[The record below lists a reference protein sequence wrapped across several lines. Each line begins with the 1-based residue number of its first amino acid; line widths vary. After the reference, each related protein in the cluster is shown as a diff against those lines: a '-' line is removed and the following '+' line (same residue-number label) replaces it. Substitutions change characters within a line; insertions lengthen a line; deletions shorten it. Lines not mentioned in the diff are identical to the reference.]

1 MLEGL
6 TPPER
11 VFSCLVRKLRESLDE
26 SDQRI
31 LDLAIADGDS
41 WPSKTL
47 AVALTERGLP
57 ISDKPI
63 RKHRAG
69 LCSCK

>member
-11 VFSCLVRKLRESLDE
+11 VFSCLVRTLRDGLDGH
-26 SDQRI
+26 DQVI
-31 LDLAIADGDS
+31 LDLAIADDVS